1 MGAVTKLNALRRLTM
16 KPHAENTAPRKHK
29 EFRVRLY
36 DQDRVVGYVGW
47 IDFLETKV
55 ALERMQGSRSLSPVT
70 RLYYQGS
77 PLPSREATPRVLAT
91 ATPRL
96 FDACLRP

>member
-55 ALERMQGSRSLSPVT
+55 ALERMADTKDGSRPITFEEVLDVIEGGCAE
-70 RLYYQGS
+70 RLRA
-77 PLPSREATPRVLAT
+77 LRDKLIACRVRDL
-91 ATPRL
+91 
-96 FDACLRP
+96 